1 MEKSHFSPILL
12 RLGNRKQV
20 CIALGFCVY
29 LPLSRHLYCCAS
41 AITNK
46 FALRPASAY
55 ICTTMGKGTIWD
67 PLRKKEVALTPE
79 ERVRQWFIGQL
90 NSRML
95 VPMHMMMSETG
106 FRLGDKEFKADILVY
121 DRSAAPLAIVEC
133 KRPEVKIDSRV
144 LDQAIRYNMV
154 LEVKYIIITN
164 GVSTYICRR
173 GEGCGYEFVSHV
185 PTYEEMLG
193 IHTDNADIR

>member
-1 MEKSHFSPILL
+1 MEQK
-12 RLGNRKQV
+12 GKAGRKAQV
-20 CIALGFCVY
+20 Y
-29 LPLSRHLYCCAS
+29 
-41 AITNK
+41 
-46 FALRPASAY
+46 
-55 ICTTMGKGTIWD
+55 D
-67 PLRKKEVALTPE
+67 PVRRKYVALTPE
-79 ERVRQWFIGQL
+79 EHVRQFVIRFLHTECGVPLGHISVENPMQL
-90 NSRML
+90 YERN
-95 VPMHMMMSETG
+95 
-106 FRLGDKEFKADILVY
+106 FRTDLQVR
-121 DRSAAPLAIVEC
+121 DRQGEAVMVIEC